1 MPEHEVH
8 TKEPT
13 VIFAY
18 VGPRWSQSKHFL
30 LGGKLVISLSI
41 FRCFSS
47 CFRFAL
53 DAMVKAIFVLNRNRD
68 NLQDPLKL
76 EQMVVLVCGCR
87 LMAKA
92 EGLRACDSVVPR
104 PLRLLEQ
111 GEAAYRRKLHIRVL
125 YPLRRA
131 PPPARERKSSSD
143 GRQIIDCL
151 SFYLCKDVY
160 SLLIHSQSLWLMQVI

>member
-53 DAMVKAIFVLNRNRD
+53 DAMVKVIFVLNRD
-68 NLQDPLKL
+68 NLQDPLQL
-76 EQMVVLVCGCR
+76 EQMAVLVCGCR

-92 EGLRACDSVVPR
+92 EGLRVCNSVVPG
-104 PLRLLEQ
+104 PLRLLEH
-111 GEAAYRRKLHIRVL
+111 GEAVYSRKLYIRVL

-131 PPPARERKSSSD
+131 PPPARKRKWSSD

-151 SFYLCKDVY
+151 SSYLCKDVY
-160 SLLIHSQSLWLMQVI
+160 SLLMQRSL